1 MHTAMTTISPL
12 LDWTGAP
19 VTRQP
24 DRLRA
29 SASAVI
35 FDEAG
40 RVLLMLRSDNQRWG
54 IPGGGAEIGE
64 SIAQTVT
71 REVREETGLR
81 VSARRIIGVYSDPAN
96 YCIATYPSGDIVQYV
111 SVCFECVIEGG
122 ELTGSDEGRELRFF
136 HPQQLPDTMLLAH
149 RIRIQDALAQRDA
162 AFIR

>member
-1 MHTAMTTISPL
+1 MTPTSPL

-24 DRLRA
+24 DRLLA

-40 RVLLMLRSDNQRWG
+40 RVLLMLRSDNHRWA

-64 SIAQTVT
+64 SIAQTAT
-71 REVREETGLR
+71 REVREETGLM
-81 VSARRIIGVYSDPAN
+81 VSATRIIGVYSDPAN

-111 SVCFECVIEGG
+111 NVCFECVIEGG
-122 ELTGSDEGRELRFF
+122 ELSGSDEGGELRFF
-136 HPQQLPDTMLLAH
+136 DPHQLPDNTLLAH
-149 RIRIQDALAQRDA
+149 RIRIQDALAHREA